1 MSLGCG
7 HVQKWTRYLE
17 PFITTSHQE
26 PCQKWSTLS
35 SLGPMAPQKTIRI
48 PEHLQ
53 IKLQESALEPHPGK
67 EGEAPGVQPG
77 KGTSPYYQ
85 S

>member
-7 HVQKWTRYLE
+7 HLQKWTRYLE
-17 PFITTSHQE
+17 PFVTTSNQE
-26 PCQKWSTLS
+26 PYQKWSTLS
-35 SLGPMAPQKTIRI
+35 SVGPILTQETIRI

-53 IKLQESALEPHPGK
+53 IKLQESTLEPHLEK
-67 EGEAPGVQPG
+67 EGEAPVVQPG
-77 KGTSPYYQ
+77 KGTSPYCQ